1 MLVEFATWSSP
12 SPSTESLM
20 MQVTM
25 KTLKIAM
32 KKMSIGRWRS
42 GNDAVFSAGDAD
54 RASAPTAV
62 LLAVTDVARARI
74 AQVFDPEVVVGSQRL
89 PGRIGHAEG

>member
-32 KKMSIGRWRS
+32 KKMSIGR
-42 GNDAVFSAGDAD
+42 
-54 RASAPTAV
+54 
-62 LLAVTDVARARI
+62 
-74 AQVFDPEVVVGSQRL
+74 
-89 PGRIGHAEG
+89 